1 MLDTNIRL
9 NIWGREFDL
18 EIDYDKFE
26 GENITSIQEDT
37 YIEFIDNAEQIF
49 VDAYSM
55 IKEYCEKKYSSLV
68 TDNFE
73 NIFKYVIPKQLY
85 IKRSVTKKRIAGLLC
100 NFKFDMD
107 NGLAVYIEDGK
118 ATKVGSQD
126 IIL

>member
-1 MLDTNIRL
+1 MLDENIRL
-9 NIWGREFDL
+9 NIWGREFYL
-18 EIDYDKFE
+18 EIVYDRFE
-26 GENITSIQEDT
+26 GEDITSTQKDT
-37 YIEFIDNAEQIF
+37 YKEFIDNTEQIF
-49 VDAYSM
+49 HDAHFM
-55 IKEYCEKKYSSLV
+55 IKEYCEKIYSSLV

-107 NGLAVYIEDGK
+107 NGLAIYIEDGK
-118 ATKVGSQD
+118 VTKVGPQD